1 MRFMTTIALSALL
14 LVACGDDGEESLVQ
28 QRGLGGGSSGGGGS
42 DSSAGS
48 STVGGDIGEGEAEAV
63 AEPEG
68 LDYPDD
74 TFVAADIENRDPFR
88 GFAESFAVRVPQ
100 RLQRRVI
107 LSDVSIEEM
116 RLVAIVSGTELPRAM
131 LVAPDGV
138 GHVVKRGDF
147 IGRPEVVQSASIDA
161 VPVTLNWRVERIR
174 AQEVVLT
181 REDPTDRN
189 RPPLMRVLPLHDDDG
204 TNPISIPVTS

>member
-1 MRFMTTIALSALL
+1 MMRFLTTITFSVLL
-14 LVACGDDGEESLVQ
+14 LVGCGEEGAEDLVQ
-28 QRGLGGGSSGGGGS
+28 QRGLGGGSS
-42 DSSAGS
+42 SSSGS
-48 STVGGDIGEGEAEAV
+48 SSSGADADALAEGEGGEAE

-74 TFVAADIENRDPFR
+74 TFVASDIENRDPFR
-88 GFAESFAVRVPQ
+88 GYAEAFTVRVPQ

-138 GHVVKRGDF
+138 GRVVKRGDF
-147 IGRPEVVQSASIDA
+147 IGRPEVVQSSRIDA

-181 REDPTDRN
+181 RKDPTDRN
-189 RPPLMRVLPLHDDDG
+189 RPPLMRVLPLHEDDG
-204 TNPISIPVTS
+204 VNPISIPVTS